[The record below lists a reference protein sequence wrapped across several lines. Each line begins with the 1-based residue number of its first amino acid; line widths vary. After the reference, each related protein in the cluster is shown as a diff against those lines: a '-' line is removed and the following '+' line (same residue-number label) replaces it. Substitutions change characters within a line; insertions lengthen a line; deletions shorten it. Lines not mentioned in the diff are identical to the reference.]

1 MKKKQ
6 DVMGQNEINIIIS
19 NRFDVF
25 WRNGPGMS
33 TVSKGSHKSRPLN
46 NNVLMK
52 GDCET
57 LNEGNQNECT
67 EKDKFLDFNAN
78 VGCKGPILFV
88 RSNKSFRKSTIKET
102 SQQSNNITR
111 NKSKT
116 LLEEGGSLSNSIQD
130 DHIRTCNKNFWLQN
144 DEEDMGKMLKMGLSM
159 EVSIGAN
166 GEDMIQRIT
175 KMEKRD
181 VE

>member
-1 MKKKQ
+1 MDPEVLNEKSRYFPKLSVTTINPLREEDSGPKAHSHKNSNKKVIFTKAKGSVGLGPMCEKKK

-57 LNEGNQNECT
+57 LNEGNQNGCT
-67 EKDKFLDFNAN
+67 EKDKF
-78 VGCKGPILFV
+78 
-88 RSNKSFRKSTIKET
+88 
-102 SQQSNNITR
+102 
-111 NKSKT
+111 
-116 LLEEGGSLSNSIQD
+116 
-130 DHIRTCNKNFWLQN
+130 
-144 DEEDMGKMLKMGLSM
+144 
-159 EVSIGAN
+159 
-166 GEDMIQRIT
+166 
-175 KMEKRD
+175 
-181 VE
+181 